1 MIWKVKIGSEY
12 QNRGMPRRAGAR
24 HENGQMVF
32 QKDRMQFRER
42 ERDARD
48 KCHMGGLNVWEESG
62 LTIRKLKSER
72 VTGTDNGRDRKVE
85 KLLKKGETG
94 GILKRASSD
103 KRRLKENG
111 MEIKD
116 GKEG

>member
-1 MIWKVKIGSEY
+1 MSIRTEGCPGEQEQDMK
-12 QNRGMPRRAGAR
+12 M
-24 HENGQMVF
+24 
-32 QKDRMQFRER
+32 DRWFFRKTECNLER

-103 KRRLKENG
+103 KRRLQENG

-116 GKEG
+116 GKKG